1 MYDFDQEVIRK
12 GTNSSKWDSINTK
25 EDLISMSVADMD
37 FKCGDFINNVIE
49 KKLSE
54 GVYGYSII
62 PDSYYEAIISWNTK
76 RYNFNIKKEE
86 ILFTPSVIHGILY
99 AIKAITNPKDE
110 IIIQPP
116 VYHRFHEVIERA
128 ECTVVNNPL
137 IYKDNKYF
145 MDFEDL
151 KKKIT
156 SKTKVL
162 ILCSPHNPVGR
173 VWTKEEL
180 QKLID
185 ICLEKNIVIISD
197 EIHKDLIFKDSQHNV
212 LSTVD
217 ERIKE
222 KCIITEAPT
231 KTFNLAGFQVS
242 NLIIC
247 NRTIREKVQKV
258 LDDNFIN
265 KPNIFATSVLEAAYN
280 EGEGYLGELN
290 SYIEKNKE
298 YAVEYFKK
306 YIPHIKV
313 VETEGTYLLWL
324 NCSKLGFNGE
334 ELNRFFIDKCKL
346 ILNKGSMFGIEGES
360 FVRMN
365 IACRRSLLKI
375 ALENIKNAI
384 K

>member
-1 MYDFDQEVIRK
+1 
-12 GTNSSKWDSINTK
+12 
-25 EDLISMSVADMD
+25 
-37 FKCGDFINNVIE
+37 
-49 KKLSE
+49 
-54 GVYGYSII
+54 
-62 PDSYYEAIISWNTK
+62 IISWNTK

-197 EIHKDLIFKDSQHNV
+197 
-212 LSTVD
+212 
-217 ERIKE
+217 
-222 KCIITEAPT
+222 
-231 KTFNLAGFQVS
+231 
-242 NLIIC
+242 
-247 NRTIREKVQKV
+247 
-258 LDDNFIN
+258 
-265 KPNIFATSVLEAAYN
+265 
-280 EGEGYLGELN
+280 
-290 SYIEKNKE
+290 
-298 YAVEYFKK
+298 
-306 YIPHIKV
+306 
-313 VETEGTYLLWL
+313 
-324 NCSKLGFNGE
+324 
-334 ELNRFFIDKCKL
+334 
-346 ILNKGSMFGIEGES
+346 
-360 FVRMN
+360 
-365 IACRRSLLKI
+365 
-375 ALENIKNAI
+375 
-384 K
+384 